1 MSLLYFRVDERGQNK
16 MTPLHYAARY
26 GKIGSAQGGTREA
39 SKSEK
44 TWKAIAFLMK
54 HSNEKNAKDKYG
66 FTVLHHAVYRGNTL
80 AVQRLI
86 EGKEVAAFP
95 PKKHRKTQHI
105 KTDKKLIKNV
115 KVRADEVDEQGNTA
129 LHLAAQGDHKEV
141 CIHTALPSS
150 SLKHCIG

>member
-1 MSLLYFRVDERGQNK
+1 

-26 GKIGSAQGGTREA
+26 GKIASAQGGTKEA
-39 SKSEK
+39 TKSEK

-86 EGKEVAAFP
+86 EGKEVRAFP
-95 PKKHRKTQHI
+95 PKNI
-105 KTDKKLIKNV
+105 KTPKTSKRIKKQQKQQ

-141 CIHTALPSS
+141 CTDSIAVYLIKTL
-150 SLKHCIG
+150 IVI

>member
-1 MSLLYFRVDERGQNK
+1 

-26 GKIGSAQGGTREA
+26 GKIASAQGGTREA

-95 PKKHRKTQHI
+95 VKTIKKTQNI
-105 KTDKKLIKNV
+105 KTDKKQTKNV
-115 KVRADEVDEQGNTA
+115 KGEGR
-129 LHLAAQGDHKEV
+129 
-141 CIHTALPSS
+141 
-150 SLKHCIG
+150 

>member
-1 MSLLYFRVDERGQNK
+1 

-26 GKIGSAQGGTREA
+26 GKIASAQGGTREA

-86 EGKEVAAFP
+86 EGKEVRAFP
-95 PKKHRKTQHI
+95 LKTI
-105 KTDKKLIKNV
+105 EKPNILKRAKNKQNMS

-141 CIHTALPSS
+141 CIYTALPSLS
-150 SLKHCIG
+150 